1 MKKVLSWVLL
11 AVLAL
16 GLACPAQADG
26 GDRVGEI
33 ISRSASLRESHSTSA
48 KLIVSMKTGAQFEI
62 LDSYEEWYY
71 VNYQG
76 TYGWVRNYYVAENPI
91 HIMPRK
97 GDIPARAWPS
107 RSSKHVGTLT
117 AGEPLTV
124 IEETHDFWIV
134 SFRQA
139 CCYVWKEASV
149 WLDTESANSPTLFW
163 VTLNEKQKIRTGPGT
178 GWKSLGEEE
187 VGMEF
192 RVVAQEGSWYK
203 IAYGDYFGYV
213 QRSKVTVKVK

>member
-1 MKKVLSWVLL
+1 MKKMVAWVLL
-11 AVLAL
+11 VVLAL
-16 GLACPAQADG
+16 GLCGTAQADG
-26 GDRVGEI
+26 VDRIGEI
-33 ISRSASLRESHSTSA
+33 ISRSASLRENHSTSA
-48 KLIVSMKTGAQFEI
+48 KLLVTLKTGAQFEI
-62 LDSYEEWYY
+62 LDAYEEWYY

-107 RSSKHVGTLT
+107 RSSKHVGTLV

-124 IEETHDFWIV
+124 IEETRDFWIV

-149 WLDTESANSPTLFW
+149 WLDTEAPNAPTLGW
-163 VTLNEKQKIRTGPGT
+163 IVLNEKQKVYTGPGT
-178 GWKSLGEEE
+178 GWKALATEEA
-187 VGMEF
+187 GMEF
-192 RVVAQEGSWYK
+192 RLVGQEGNWYK
-203 IAYGDYFGYV
+203 IAYGDYFAYV
-213 QRSKVTVKVK
+213 QKSKVTLR